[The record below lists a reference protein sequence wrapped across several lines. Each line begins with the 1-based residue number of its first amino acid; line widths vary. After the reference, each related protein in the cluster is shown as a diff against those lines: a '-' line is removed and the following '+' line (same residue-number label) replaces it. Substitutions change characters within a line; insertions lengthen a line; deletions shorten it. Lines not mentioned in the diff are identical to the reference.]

1 VEPVVIAAVQAAPVF
16 LDREATVEKACG
28 LVDKAQADGVPV
40 WHVRSSE
47 MKLSSEELLG
57 ALEGYA
63 ATVRQD
69 LSSSWK
75 W

>member
-1 VEPVVIAAVQAAPVF
+1 MFAVIKAR
-16 LDREATVEKACG
+16 RE
-28 LVDKAQADGVPV
+28 DGVPV

-47 MKLSSEELLG
+47 MKLSSEERLG

-63 ATVRQD
+63 ASVRQD
-69 LSSSWK
+69 VAETWK